1 MSEVYYIKINS
12 DKCMCRLWNKG
23 FSSQCKTNKLKDKPY
38 CKSHY
43 TKTNEGKELWG
54 FGLITDRELPNNH
67 LSDYPEK
74 EGKPLP
80 WKVNIKDIVNKEL
93 ICNYTCSKKE
103 INKFIDSKP
112 TKTKKQR
119 TCSVCGKSG
128 HDKRKCNA
136 FNITNILEKE
146 AIVPEKEAI
155 VPEKEAIVLEKET
168 IVPEKEAIVP
178 EKEAIVPEKE
188 AIVPE
193 KEVSV
198 DNSTYKD
205 PYMISYQGVSYIYN
219 ENKEKSIINS
229 KTEVVGKWDGKNIVW
244 NNDKYENE
252 HKSNV

>member
-1 MSEVYYIKINS
+1 MSEVYNIKINS
-12 DKCMCRLWNKG
+12 EKCLCRLWNKG

-146 AIVPEKEAI
+146 AIVPEKE
-155 VPEKEAIVLEKET
+155 
-168 IVPEKEAIVP
+168 
-178 EKEAIVPEKE
+178 
-188 AIVPE
+188 
-193 KEVSV
+193 VSV

>member
-1 MSEVYYIKINS
+1 MTEVYNIKINS
-12 DKCMCRLWNKG
+12 DKCHCRLWNKG
-23 FSSQCKTNKLKDKPY
+23 FSSQCKTNKLKDKLY

-146 AIVPEKEAI
+146 TIVP
-155 VPEKEAIVLEKET
+155 EKET
-168 IVPEKEAIVP
+168 IVPKKETIVP
-178 EKEAIVPEKE
+178 KKETIVPKKE
-188 AIVPE
+188 DIIN
-193 KEVSV
+193 
-198 DNSTYKD
+198 NSTYID

>member
-1 MSEVYYIKINS
+1 MTEVYNIKINS
-12 DKCMCRLWNKG
+12 DKCQCRLWNKG
-23 FSSQCKTNKLKDKPY
+23 FSSQCKTNKLKDKLY

-74 EGKPLP
+74 EGKPLL
-80 WKVNIKDIVNKEL
+80 WKVNIKDIVNEEL

-146 AIVPEKEAI
+146 TIVPK
-155 VPEKEAIVLEKET
+155 KET
-168 IVPEKEAIVP
+168 IVPKKEDI
-178 EKEAIVPEKE
+178 IN
-188 AIVPE
+188 
-193 KEVSV
+193 
-198 DNSTYKD
+198 NSTYKD

>member
-155 VPEKEAIVLEKET
+155 VPEKEE
-168 IVPEKEAIVP
+168 IVPKKEAIVP
-178 EKEAIVPEKE
+178 K
-188 AIVPE
+188 

-198 DNSTYKD
+198 DNSTYIE

>member
-1 MSEVYYIKINS
+1 MSEVYNIKINS
-12 DKCMCRLWNKG
+12 DKCLCRLWNKG

-155 VPEKEAIVLEKET
+155 VPKKEE
-168 IVPEKEAIVP
+168 IVPK
-178 EKEAIVPEKE
+178 
-188 AIVPE
+188 

-198 DNSTYKD
+198 DNSTYIE

>member
-1 MSEVYYIKINS
+1 MTEVYNIKINS
-12 DKCMCRLWNKG
+12 DKCQCRLWNKG
-23 FSSQCKTNKLKDKPY
+23 FSSQCKTNKLKDKLY

-74 EGKPLP
+74 EGKPLL
-80 WKVNIKDIVNKEL
+80 WKVNIKDIVNEEL

-146 AIVPEKEAI
+146 TIVPK
-155 VPEKEAIVLEKET
+155 KET
-168 IVPEKEAIVP
+168 IVPKKEDI
-178 EKEAIVPEKE
+178 IN
-188 AIVPE
+188 
-193 KEVSV
+193 
-198 DNSTYKD
+198 NSTYID

>member
-155 VPEKEAIVLEKET
+155 VPEKE
-168 IVPEKEAIVP
+168 
-178 EKEAIVPEKE
+178 
-188 AIVPE
+188 
-193 KEVSV
+193 VSV

>member
-1 MSEVYYIKINS
+1 MTEVYNIKINS

-67 LSDYPEK
+67 LSDCPEK

-146 AIVPEKEAI
+146 AIVPEKE
-155 VPEKEAIVLEKET
+155 T
-168 IVPEKEAIVP
+168 IVPK
-178 EKEAIVPEKE
+178 
-188 AIVPE
+188 

>member
-146 AIVPEKEAI
+146 AIVPKKEAI
-155 VPEKEAIVLEKET
+155 VPK
-168 IVPEKEAIVP
+168 
-178 EKEAIVPEKE
+178 
-188 AIVPE
+188 

-198 DNSTYKD
+198 DNSTYIE

>member
-1 MSEVYYIKINS
+1 MTEVYNIKINS
-12 DKCMCRLWNKG
+12 DKCQCRLWNKG
-23 FSSQCKTNKLKDKPY
+23 FSSQCKTNKLKDKLY

-74 EGKPLP
+74 EGKPLL
-80 WKVNIKDIVNKEL
+80 WKVNIKDIVNEEL

-146 AIVPEKEAI
+146 
-155 VPEKEAIVLEKET
+155 T
-168 IVPEKEAIVP
+168 IVPKKEDI
-178 EKEAIVPEKE
+178 IN
-188 AIVPE
+188 
-193 KEVSV
+193 
-198 DNSTYKD
+198 NSTYID